1 MKEIRILVEKA
12 IVEAGEIFT
21 NTVLKKEHIETKG
34 PANFVTVVDYK
45 VQEFLVHRL
54 NEIIPGSNMIT
65 EESKENIFDLEKP
78 TWIIDPV
85 DGTTNLMYGYQHSA
99 ISIGLCMDG
108 KLCMGFVYDPA
119 LKEMFFAESGKGAF
133 LNGNRIRVSD
143 NKKLMDSLIGFGT
156 TPYDRGKAD
165 DTFRV
170 VGKIYKSCRDVR
182 RSGSAALD
190 ISYVACGR
198 MDGFFEMT
206 LQPWDFA
213 AGTMILKEAGGIIT
227 KWNGEELN
235 PVSASSVI
243 ASNGYI
249 HNELS
254 EYVRLI

>member
-1 MKEIRILVEKA
+1 MEDKRILIEKA
-12 IVEAGEIFT
+12 IIEAGEIIT
-21 NTVLKKEHIETKG
+21 NTVLRKEHIETKG
-34 PANFVTVVDYK
+34 HANFVTVVDYK

-54 NEIIPGSNMIT
+54 REILPGSNMIT

-85 DGTTNLMYGYQHSA
+85 DGTTNLMYNYQHSA
-99 ISIGLCMDG
+99 ISVGLWIDG
-108 KLCMGFVYDPA
+108 KPDMGFVYNPA
-119 LKEMFFAESGKGAF
+119 LKEMFFAEKGKGAF

-143 NKKLMDSLIGFGT
+143 NRNLVDSLIGFGT
-156 TPYDRGKAD
+156 TPYDREKAD
-165 DTFRV
+165 DTFKV
-170 VGKIYKSCRDVR
+170 ISQIFKSCRDVR

-213 AGTMILKEAGGIIT
+213 AGSIILIEAGGAIT
-227 KWNGEELN
+227 KWCGDELN
-235 PVSASSVI
+235 PICASSVI

-254 EYVRLI
+254 KYVRLI